1 MPHGTVE
8 SSFRHVP
15 PDRTLASRIAVVTGA
30 GRGIGRGAAF
40 GLARRH
46 ARIVVV
52 DVTTDEL
59 DTTVA
64 MVQAEG
70 AEVMPLRADLTDRNQ
85 IDGMLDTVAKTWGP
99 IDILVNN
106 AAVLHTKSF
115 EDTTPQVWTETIQV
129 VLEAPYYLS
138 WRVCGDMLKRG
149 RGNIVT
155 VSSTAGV
162 KPFALETAYCA
173 AKYGVEGLFR
183 SMALEVTSRG
193 LIVTLCTPGKTTKQ
207 TSMTD
212 AAFAALPAE
221 QQERYVSPLAFAEA
235 FGYLAA
241 ITDPASSGRRFDL
254 FALAELVREH
264 GWTVPAWL
272 ALQRAERNTP

>member
-1 MPHGTVE
+1 
-8 SSFRHVP
+8 
-15 PDRTLASRIAVVTGA
+15 
-30 GRGIGRGAAF
+30 
-40 GLARRH
+40 
-46 ARIVVV
+46 VV

-64 MVQAEG
+64 MIRAEG
-70 AEVMPLRADLTDRNQ
+70 AEVMPVRADLRGRSEIDR
-85 IDGMLDTVAKTWGP
+85 LLETVTGTWGP
-99 IDILVNN
+99 IDVLINN

-115 EDTTPQVWTETIQV
+115 ADTTPQVWAETIQV

-138 WRVCGDMLKRG
+138 WRVCGDMLERG
-149 RGNIVT
+149 RGHIIT

-193 LIVTLCTPGKTTKQ
+193 LIVTLCTPGKTTKP

-221 QQERYVSPLAFAEA
+221 QRERYVSPLAFAEA

-264 GWTVPAWL
+264 GWTLPTWL
-272 ALQRAERNTP
+272 ALQQAERNTP